1 MNDSVREQTSGD
13 GMRIIPRTAQCAEVH
28 LGVERAR
35 IGSVGADGPHW
46 WWQHRDG
53 ERSSPVAA
61 SRAEAAQALAQYH
74 RAFKQSTT
82 PTAPA
87 RRLLFG

>member
-1 MNDSVREQTSGD
+1 MNDSAPEMTGD
-13 GMRIIPRTAQCAEVH
+13 GMRIIPRTAQSAEVC
-28 LGVERAR
+28 LGVDRAR
-35 IGSVGADGPHW
+35 IGSVGAVGPHW

-53 ERSSPVAA
+53 EKSSPVAG

-74 RAFKQSTT
+74 RAFKQSAA